1 MSAASVGAHSARP
14 GRYVIDGRS
23 GSGKSELAAAITAD
37 WPELQVVRLD
47 DLYPG
52 WDGLQQGSDRVP
64 GILAD
69 LRWQAWDWAADR
81 PGAWNELDP
90 ARPVLIEGMG
100 ALTRASRPLVDVG
113 LWVELD
119 DTRRKQRALERDG
132 ELFEPHWDRWAAQEQ
147 RLIARENPVAL
158 ADAIV
163 PGPDAAEHAARWR
176 AVLRTGRVEP

>member
-1 MSAASVGAHSARP
+1 MSAASAGPGAARP

-23 GSGKSELAAAITAD
+23 GSGKSELAAAIAAD
-37 WPELQVVRLD
+37 WPQLQVVRLD

-52 WDGLQQGSDRVP
+52 WDGLRQGSDRVP
-64 GILAD
+64 GILTE

-81 PGAWNELDP
+81 PGAWTELDES
-90 ARPVLIEGMG
+90 RPLLIEGMG
-100 ALTRASRPLVDVG
+100 ALTRSTRPLVDVA

-119 DTRRKQRALERDG
+119 DARRKQRALERDG
-132 ELFEPHWDRWAAQEQ
+132 ALFEPHWDRWAAQEQ
-147 RLIARENPVAL
+147 ALIARERPAAL